1 MADMTVLNL
10 MNPDVTTAGPKETL
24 SKVLGKMKK
33 NGVHELP
40 ITDEQGRLVGFFSF
54 DLLSKKKHIP
64 LTTKIERLMVSP
76 PKIGAD
82 TDLFEAA
89 ALMVETGFRALAVVR
104 DGSVLT
110 GIISRTDLIAT
121 VPDLKGVENVRAG
134 DVMTEHPR
142 LLTNSDPVESA
153 LTLMTELEEICAPV
167 VDGQGR
173 LAGGVLIDEVSGA
186 VWREEKGTDIGDVT
200 GENSKPEIE
209 VGSFVTGVA
218 TAKKDHS
225 IKKVCQ
231 QMSAACPYLCVV
243 VDNSMQPIGVIT
255 QLDILKIL
263 VKPGGEKG
271 VQVDVTGLKIDD
283 PITRSSVTSKIDRF
297 AKKIEGFNWINVYGL
312 NLHIITYDRG
322 AQNKWSLR
330 ARLASDKGVFTA
342 SSSGWDILRCAD
354 ETFEELGRRILALK
368 K

>member
-1 MADMTVLNL
+1 MTVLNL
-10 MNPDVTTAGPKETL
+10 MNPDVTTAGPEEAL

-40 ITDEQGRLVGFFSF
+40 ITDEQDRLVGFFSF
-54 DLLSKKKHIP
+54 DLLSKKRHP
-64 LTTKIERLMVSP
+64 SLSTKMERLMVSP

-104 DGSVLT
+104 DGSVLE
-110 GIISRTDLIAT
+110 GIISRTDIIAA
-121 VPDLKGVENVRAG
+121 VPDLKGVENVSAG
-134 DVMTEHPR
+134 ELMTENPR

-173 LAGGVLIDEVSGA
+173 LAGGVLIDEVSRA

-200 GENSKPEIE
+200 GESSKPEIE
-209 VGSFVTGVA
+209 VGSFVTNVA
-218 TAKKDHS
+218 TVKKDQS
-225 IKKVCQ
+225 INEVCQ

-243 VDNSMQPIGVIT
+243 VDDSMRPIGVIT
-255 QLDILKIL
+255 QQDILKIL

-271 VQVDVTGLKIDD
+271 VRVDVTGLRIDD
-283 PITRSSVTSKIDRF
+283 PITRLSLTSKIDRF
-297 AKKIEGFNWINVYGL
+297 AKKIEGFNWISVYGL

-322 AQNKWSLR
+322 AQDKWSLR

-354 ETFEELGRRILALK
+354 ETFEELGRRIIALK